1 MPLPSDLSFVD
12 SLTNA
17 QRQNFYE
24 RRRYLAILMIVIVLF
39 SPFAG
44 VYVAGLI
51 GAGLGV
57 LLSVALYYLMPYV
70 WLKFGG

>member
-12 SLTNA
+12 SLTSA

-44 VYVAGLI
+44 VYVTGLI

-57 LLSVALYYLMPYV
+57 LLSVAGYYLMPYV
-70 WLKFGG
+70 WLKIGG